1 MATLRRPTLLP
12 DGTLRVYIPEEQQE
26 QDFRSLSLDM
36 LRAYVPESDQGR
48 VLAHMSKRAAR
59 FARLH
64 AA

>member
-1 MATLRRPTLLP
+1 
-12 DGTLRVYIPEEQQE
+12 
-26 QDFRSLSLDM
+26 M